1 MKYANEMK
9 NINLILEN
17 IALDS
22 KIQMLEENETNPNT
36 YSELNMLKTQK
47 LLQENLK
54 VISKTFENGMLEEV
68 QSAIANLTPYVLEE
82 SINLTEQLIQEFS
95 EEELNDLMANDQSN
109 HYGEGAAALG
119 LTGLIAHYLA
129 NKKGGNPMLPGS
141 AGSADVAPQG
151 PTPQLPPRT
160 AAYYTQN
167 GTFRRTRPLYR

>member
-68 QSAIANLTPYVLEE
+68 QTAIANLTPYVLEE
-82 SINLTEQLIQEFS
+82 SMNLTDQLIQEFS
-95 EEELNDLMANDQSN
+95 EDELNELMANDQSN

-129 NKKGGNPMLPGS
+129 NKKGGNPMLPGAAADAS
-141 AGSADVAPQG
+141 AAPQG

-160 AAYYTQN
+160 NAYYSAN
-167 GTFRRTRPLYR
+167 GTFRRNRPLYR

>member
-68 QSAIANLTPYVLEE
+68 QTAIANLTPYVLEE
-82 SINLTEQLIQEFS
+82 SMNLTDQLIQEFS
-95 EEELNDLMANDQSN
+95 EDELNELMANDQSN

-129 NKKGGNPMLPGS
+129 NKKGENPMLPG
-141 AGSADVAPQG
+141 AAADASVNPQG

-167 GTFRRTRPLYR
+167 GRFRRTRPLYR